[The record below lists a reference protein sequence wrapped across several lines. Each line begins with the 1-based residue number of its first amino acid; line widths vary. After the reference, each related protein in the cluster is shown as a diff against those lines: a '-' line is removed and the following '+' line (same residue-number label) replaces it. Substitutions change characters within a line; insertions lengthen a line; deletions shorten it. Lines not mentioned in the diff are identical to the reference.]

1 MPVKPIVFIPGFIAS
16 QLIQKSRN
24 NRVLFPPEIGDLV
37 KDDRRKKLVRLL
49 SGPDEPPGD
58 IVAGEPIRNVL
69 NISKQAESLYDILRQ
84 YHYSTND
91 PAQFAGIGWDW
102 RLAVD
107 HLKVQEDTAGAI
119 RGLSEQN
126 GTKVVVII
134 HSTGGLVFRRLLEM
148 KSDLAA
154 RIEHVFAFGIPWAG
168 APKSIRFLAKGE
180 KFGFLSA
187 SLSAAEV
194 REIMSHSQAA
204 YDLFPPDPV
213 KSDLRGASGKDLD
226 LFVNASGKQIGPLVE
241 LGWIPKTS
249 SRDYM
254 REMANSA
261 DSRLGRRTSEIRLPG
276 GVAMP
281 PVTNVVGW
289 GTLTDTSATLDAE
302 GKITMEAT
310 DEGDNTV
317 PTASAAWLRGAG
329 VRTFFLP
336 VGVYPTAGIPSRHTR
351 IWDSPPVFE
360 LFDQVLLG
368 KAPEPWVCAAADA
381 DQALDRQSEVTIR
394 LAAQDEQG
402 RPLPNARA
410 AFRGI
415 PGRNP
420 VDFKGAPR
428 ANVILKRG
436 NLKPNAGPDLFRFVF
451 EVTWGGGGSEQRR
464 EIPVVIRV

>member
-1 MPVKPIVFIPGFIAS
+1 MPVKPVVFIPGFVAS
-16 QLIQKSRN
+16 QLLQKSKN
-24 NRVLFPPEIGDLV
+24 NRVLFPPGIGDLV
-37 KDDRRKKLVRLL
+37 DKNRRAKLVRLL

-91 PAQFAGIGWDW
+91 PGQFAAIGWDW

-107 HLKVQEDTAGAI
+107 HIKVQEDAAGAI
-119 RGLSEQN
+119 RRLSETN
-126 GTKVVVII
+126 GAKVVLFI

-148 KSDLAA
+148 KPDLAA
-154 RIEHVFAFGIPWAG
+154 HIEHVFAFGIPWAG

-180 KFGFLSA
+180 KFGFLNA
-187 SLSAAEV
+187 SLSASDV

-204 YDLFPPDPV
+204 YDLFPPDPL

-226 LFVNASGKQIGPLVE
+226 LFVNAAGKQVGPLVE
-241 LGWIPKTS
+241 LSWIPKS
-249 SRDYM
+249 SAKDYM
-254 REMANSA
+254 RDLANSA

-276 GVAMP
+276 GAAMP
-281 PVTNVVGW
+281 PITNVAGW
-289 GTLTDTSATLDAE
+289 GTLTDTSATLDPQ
-302 GKITMEAT
+302 GKIEMVAT

-360 LFDQVLLG
+360 LFDQVLLN
-368 KAPEPWVCAAADA
+368 KPAEPWVCAAADT
-381 DQALDRQSEVTIR
+381 DQAIDRQGDVTIR

-402 RPLPNARA
+402 RPLPGAQA
-410 AFRGI
+410 AFRGL
-415 PGRNP
+415 PGRKP
-420 VDFKGAPR
+420 VDFKGSPR
-428 ANVILKRG
+428 ANVVLKRG
-436 NLKPNAGPDLFRFVF
+436 NLQPNAGPDLFRFVF
-451 EVTWGGGGSEQRR
+451 EVTWGDGGPERRR